1 MALLSV
7 KFASI
12 EASRLAREVGKT
24 AAKATGTAE
33 VAKAMPRIKL
43 PHGTIER
50 GIKEYSAQQEARAS
64 VLSAVGLP
72 ESALK
77 SFFG

>member
-1 MALLSV
+1 MALSSV
-7 KFASI
+7 D
-12 EASRLAREVGKT
+12 RLAKVAALRERLATV
-24 AAKATGTAE
+24 AKATGTTGL
-33 VAKAMPRIKL
+33 AKATPRIKL

-72 ESALK
+72 EFALK
-77 SFFG
+77 RFFG